1 MLSLKLLKLDNGTRL
16 DVVDSAQAN
25 TSNWIV
31 LVLHKVLIIV
41 SFQSGIMQKNVFLE
55 DSVSDLLGVCCF
67 DFHPYL

>member
-16 DVVDSAQAN
+16 DVVDCAQAN
-25 TSNWIV
+25 ISNWIV

-55 DSVSDLLGVCCF
+55 DSVSDLFGV
-67 DFHPYL
+67 LL